1 MEKKCIV
8 KLKMDKVIILNE
20 LLYILNY
27 IKEKY
32 SELFYKYGKIYG
44 NKNNDYQIEFLI
56 KQKNSV
62 KKMI

>member
-44 NKNNDYQIEFLI
+44 NKNNDY
-56 KQKNSV
+56 
-62 KKMI
+62 